1 MDIGLLQH
9 VSGGLLQHVSGGLL
23 IVTMNGGGSSG
34 MNTGNIWEI
43 SPPFPQFC
51 YEHKTVLKNK
61 V

>member
-1 MDIGLLQH
+1 MDTGLLQY
-9 VSGGLLQHVSGGLL
+9 VSGGLL

-34 MNTGNIWEI
+34 MKTGHIWEI